1 MCDVVVLGSLNM
13 DLVLQVPR
21 IPVAGETLSAREFHT
36 FPGGKGA
43 NQSAAISRL
52 GVSVAMVGRVGRDAY
67 GKDLIQNLVQ
77 QGVDTSEILADPD
90 AQTGLA
96 FILVEDSGENRIMLI
111 SGANARL
118 VSGDVDR
125 AAHLIKS
132 AHLLVCQLETLQ
144 STVQH
149 VIEMSGEWGIPVLLN
164 PAPAYPLPDA
174 WLQKINYL
182 VLNETEA
189 QIVSGYST
197 QDLAS
202 VERAGHHLLSRGV
215 ETVVITLG
223 SQGALLISQEGSF
236 HVPGFQVKPVDTTSA
251 GDAFIGGFV
260 AATIWGWSLRERV
273 KYANACGAI
282 TVTRL
287 GAQPSLPARREV
299 ESFLLSHPVTA

>member
-1 MCDVVVLGSLNM
+1 M

-67 GKDLIQNLVQ
+67 GKELIQNLVQ
-77 QGVDTSEILADPD
+77 QGVDTREILEDSE

-118 VSGDVDR
+118 VPGDVDR
-125 AAHLIKS
+125 AARHIRS
-132 AHLLVCQLETLQ
+132 ARLLVCQLETLQ

-149 VIEMSGEWGIPVLLN
+149 VIERAAEWGIPVLLN

-174 WLQKINYL
+174 LLQKITYL
-182 VLNETEA
+182 ILNETEA

-197 QDLAS
+197 QDLIS
-202 VERAGHHLLSRGV
+202 IESAGVHLLRRGV

-223 SQGALLISQEGSF
+223 SQGALAISHDGNL
-236 HVPGFQVKPVDTTSA
+236 HVPGFRVKPVDTTSA

-260 AATIWGWSLRERV
+260 AGTIWGWPLKERV

-287 GAQPSLPARREV
+287 GAQPSLPSRAEV
-299 ESFLLSHPVTA
+299 ESFLVSHPVTA